1 MAGRKPKGAAESG
14 HAIAPGELGDLLE
27 RIEAEPVPERL
38 LVLAQEL
45 QKALAAR
52 RLAAEAGAGEKAT
65 KRRTEARV

>member
-1 MAGRKPKGAAESG
+1 MAGDKPSKAAEAG
-14 HAIAPGELGDLLE
+14 FAIAPGELGDLLE
-27 RIEAEPVPERL
+27 QIEAEPVPERL
-38 LVLAQEL
+38 LALAQQL